1 LFFADLRN
9 LRITDFTRKPAITPD
24 SQRDYYEVLGV
35 PRDADAK
42 AIKDAFRSLA
52 LKYHPDRNKAPE
64 AEARFKEIAAAYAVL
79 SDPKKRAAYDARGH
93 AGVAGYSTE
102 DLFGGIDFQDLFRG
116 FDLGFDFGGGLFD
129 LFGRRRRGPPQGDN
143 IEVDIAIP
151 LEKVASGGE
160 ETVRYGRYAPCER
173 CRGYGTA
180 DGKPP
185 SPCPACKGSGQQVTA
200 RQEGKV
206 SVRQISACPV
216 CHGSGKQ
223 IGQPCPDCGG
233 RGEVEKIESL
243 TVGIPVGVED
253 GTALRVAGR
262 GMASPEPGGMPGDLY
277 VVVHARPDPRF
288 QRDGADLWREEV
300 LPVIDA
306 VLGSRLE
313 VSTLEG
319 GKAQVDIPA
328 GIQPDTVLR
337 LRNKGLPRFGGK
349 EKGDL
354 YLRVKVRVPEKLD
367 REERE
372 LYERLRALADKP
384 KRHFWE

>member
-1 LFFADLRN
+1 
-9 LRITDFTRKPAITPD
+9 
-24 SQRDYYEVLGV
+24 VLGV

-52 LKYHPDRNKAPE
+52 LKYHPDRNKEPG
-64 AEARFKEIAAAYAVL
+64 AEERFKEIAAAYAVL
-79 SDPKKRAAYDARGH
+79 SDPKKRAQYDTAGH

-102 DLFGGIDFQDLFRG
+102 DLYGGIDFEDLFRG
-116 FDLGFDFGGGLFD
+116 FDFGFDFGGGLFD
-129 LFGRRRRGPPQGDN
+129 LFSRRRRGPPRGDN

-173 CRGYGTA
+173 CHGQGTA

-185 SPCPACKGSGQQVTA
+185 KACPACQGSGRQVTT
-200 RQEGKV
+200 RQKGNV
-206 SVRQISACPV
+206 SMQQISTCPV

-223 IGQPCPDCGG
+223 IGQPCPACGG

-243 TVGIPVGVED
+243 SVSIPVGVED

-262 GMASPEPGGMPGDLY
+262 GMASPEPGGVPGDLY

-288 QRDGADLWREEV
+288 QRDGADLWRQEI
-300 LPVIDA
+300 LPVINAD
-306 VLGSRLE
+306 LESRLE

-328 GIQPDTVLR
+328 GSRSDSVLR
-337 LRNKGLPRFGGK
+337 VRNKGLPRFGSNG
-349 EKGDL
+349 KGDL
-354 YLRVKVRVPEKLD
+354 YLLWMKVRVPEKFD
-367 REERE
+367 RDERE
-372 LYERLRALADKP
+372 LYERLRALADNP